1 MFVLVLMAKKKFY
14 HQQVY
19 WNVHGLHDCEFTKSL
34 FQKMYSVLPLM
45 SWRVWG
51 IACTLNCQIPRRRL
65 THWGM
70 TCSTGKMR
78 LWLSSRNI
86 WSSRAS
92 IHIIIGASEASPF
105 LVFNIA
111 ILSVCLSVC
120 MYVCMDWC
128 RSIVGPPSIW
138 TPGPIHLGYRLT
150 TPVQYT

>member
-1 MFVLVLMAKKKFY
+1 MAKKKFY

-86 WSSRAS
+86 WSSKKVRAS
-92 IHIIIGASEASPF
+92 IHIIMYYMCTVDSESDQ
-105 LVFNIA
+105 
-111 ILSVCLSVC
+111 SMC
-120 MYVCMDWC
+120 D
-128 RSIVGPPSIW
+128 
-138 TPGPIHLGYRLT
+138 LT
-150 TPVQYT
+150 TINEKLSSLHLQLSTSNTTEGICISIYICVACIHKYKHD